1 MRNRSSARAVLA
13 ALLAARS
20 LLPMT
25 AAGQTRAPASNATES
40 SWTPDRT
47 PWGDP
52 ELHGTWTNLH
62 VFGVPLE
69 AGRPNWPPGAR
80 SLPDELALIRE
91 GQGGTSAG
99 YSEREQRAHLGR
111 TSLIVDPPT
120 GIIPPLTPAAQKRAE
135 ARAEKRRSSSPTGS
149 WDGPTD
155 SWEDRNL
162 WERCITRGMPGSML
176 PRSYNAN
183 YQILQTPGYV
193 VILYEMIHDA
203 RIIPLHGA
211 PHVSQNMQLWHGDP
225 RGRWEGDTLV
235 VETTN
240 FNDNL
245 IPKPL
250 DKYNV
255 DLMVLG
261 VGKNG
266 RLIERFRR
274 VDADT
279 IDYQFTVDDP
289 TEYSTP
295 WTAAFPL
302 KKTESLIF
310 EYACHEGN
318 YGLRNILSA
327 ARADEKAEKAG
338 R

>member
-1 MRNRSSARAVLA
+1 
-13 ALLAARS
+13 
-20 LLPMT
+20 
-25 AAGQTRAPASNATES
+25 
-40 SWTPDRT
+40 
-47 PWGDP
+47 
-52 ELHGTWTNLH
+52 
-62 VFGVPLE
+62 
-69 AGRPNWPPGAR
+69 
-80 SLPDELALIRE
+80 
-91 GQGGTSAG
+91 
-99 YSEREQRAHLGR
+99 
-111 TSLIVDPPT
+111 
-120 GIIPPLTPAAQKRAE
+120 
-135 ARAEKRRSSSPTGS
+135 
-149 WDGPTD
+149 
-155 SWEDRNL
+155 
-162 WERCITRGMPGSML
+162 ML

-211 PHVSQNMQLWHGDP
+211 PHLSRTLRLWHGDP

-261 VGKNG
+261 VGTNG

-274 VDADT
+274 VDAET
-279 IDYQFTVDDP
+279 IDYQFTIDDP
-289 TEYSTP
+289 TEYSRP
-295 WTAAFPL
+295 WTARFPL
-302 KKTESLIF
+302 KKTESPVF

-318 YGLRNILSA
+318 YALRNILSA
-327 ARADEKAEKAG
+327 ARAEEKAEKAG